1 MKTITALT
9 KTLALVERKN
19 VYYGRINLGAGKY
32 TWQSLGI
39 PISTTANRKKA
50 EQAALMYAGTVANMQ
65 KHGQPIT
72 QRTFGAVIAEYV
84 KTRTA
89 ENQAGVTS
97 DAMLR
102 QIVRVSKLW
111 DQYAGTKP
119 IAAIGDKEL
128 QDYVLWR
135 INYYSRNPMP
145 KNAARHPKDKTIK
158 WETTFAKSIL
168 IWAKRQGYYGDK
180 SLPTWSF
187 KVKNKGV
194 RPAFT
199 WSEYGKLWRA
209 LVKWQNECGD
219 DTERSYTR
227 ALLRD
232 YVLVLA
238 NSGIRVGEANN
249 LRIGDLIETCDDKNR
264 RTYILRVNGKT
275 GKRPVVLRF
284 RAATYIDRVL
294 ARHPTKDQNDFLFCM
309 KDGGKIITLA
319 DQFNKVLEMAGIS
332 RNCSGE
338 KFSLYSLRH
347 YYAVGAMRRNL
358 SSLPMASNMGT
369 GVNIIENYYGKS
381 AIPTK
386 LLTILAD

>member
-1 MKTITALT
+1 MKTITALNS
-9 KTLALVERKN
+9 TLALVERKN
-19 VYYGRINLGAGKY
+19 IYYGRINLGAGKY

-89 ENQAGVTS
+89 ENQAGFTS
-97 DAMLR
+97 DATLR
-102 QIVRVSKLW
+102 QIVRVSKFW
-111 DQYAGTKP
+111 DQYAGSKP

-128 QDYVLWR
+128 QNYVLWR
-135 INYYSRNPMP
+135 TNYYSNNLMP

-168 IWAKRQGYYGDK
+168 IWAKRQGYYGDN

-194 RPAFT
+194 RPAFE
-199 WSEYGKLWRA
+199 WGEYGKLWRD
-209 LVKWQNECGD
+209 LVKWQNECGED
-219 DTERSYTR
+219 AERIYTR

-249 LRIGDLIETCDDKNR
+249 LKIGDLVETCDDEKR
-264 RTYILRVNGKT
+264 RMYLMNVRGKT
-275 GKRPVVLRF
+275 GGRQVALRSH
-284 RAATYIDRVL
+284 AAKYIDRAL
-294 ARHPTKDQNDFLFCM
+294 ARHPTKKPSDFLFCM
-309 KDGGKIITLA
+309 KDGRKILTLA
-319 DQFNKVLEMAGIS
+319 DQFNEVLEMAGIS
-332 RNCSGE
+332 RNCAGE
-338 KFSLYSLRH
+338 KYSLYSLRH
-347 YYAVGAMRRNL
+347 YYAVGAIRRNI
-358 SSLPMASNMGT
+358 SSSIISSNMGASES
-369 GVNIIENYYGKS
+369 IIENYYGKS
-381 AIPTK
+381 ATPTK
-386 LLTILAD
+386 LLTILAA